1 MGSAGLGERERKLL
15 QQGADLFNAGR
26 YWHAHEAWEE
36 AWTPDRWGPDRGFWK
51 GLIQVA
57 AGCLHCERGNLRG
70 TRSKWTGG
78 VAYLRPYLPR
88 HHGVE
93 LEPLVRRVEEL
104 LASVESGP
112 WPGAADLPRIDAG
125 DVAGRGGR

>member
-1 MGSAGLGERERKLL
+1 MGPDGLGERERGLL
-15 QQGADLFNAGR
+15 RQGTELFNAGR

-57 AGCLHCERGNLRG
+57 AGCLHCQRGNRRG

-78 VAYLRPYLPR
+78 ADYLRPYLPR

-93 LEPLVRRVEEL
+93 LEPLVRRVEDL
-104 LASVESGP
+104 LAAIESGA
-112 WPGAADLPRIDAG
+112 WPAAADLPQVEVGDAPHPT
-125 DVAGRGGR
+125 GR